1 MSQFQTFTHQLFGE
15 IQVKVDREQV
25 LFPATDVAIALGYA
39 DPHKAIKLHTKEDGR
54 ANCPVT
60 DSLGRIQLKKF
71 INEGNVY
78 RLIIRSKLPRA
89 EKFETWVFDEV
100 LPEIRKHG
108 GYLTPEKLEEVLL
121 NPDMLIRLASDL
133 KAERE
138 KRIEA
143 EKTIEQ
149 NQPKVVFADAV
160 STSKTSIL
168 IGDLAKLLK
177 QNGYDTGQK
186 RLFSELRDKGYL
198 IKRKGSDYN
207 SPTQMAMELGLFE
220 VKETAITH
228 SDGHVRISKTTKVT
242 GKGQLYFINKLIKK
256 VG

>member
-1 MSQFQTFTHQLFGE
+1 MNTVQKAFTYRENTIRTVTLGE
-15 IQVKVDREQV
+15 EVWFVAKDVCEV
-25 LFPATDVAIALGYA
+25 LEIKNSRDALSRLDNDEKGVVLTDTLGG
-39 DPHKAIKLHTKEDGR
+39 KQELT
-54 ANCPVT
+54 
-60 DSLGRIQLKKF
+60 S
-71 INEGNVY
+71 INEPGLY
-78 RLIIRSKLPRA
+78 SLILGSRKPEAKAFKR
-89 EKFETWVFDEV
+89 WVTHEV
-100 LPEIRKHG
+100 LPDIRKHG
-108 GYLTPEKLEEVLL
+108 GYLTPEKLEEALL
-121 NPDMLIRLASDL
+121 NPDTLIRLATDL
-133 KAERE
+133 KAERK

-186 RLFSELRDKGYL
+186 RLFSELRDKGFL

-207 SPTQMAMELGLFE
+207 SPTQKAMELGLFE

-242 GKGQLYFINKLIKK
+242 GKGQLYFINKLLQK